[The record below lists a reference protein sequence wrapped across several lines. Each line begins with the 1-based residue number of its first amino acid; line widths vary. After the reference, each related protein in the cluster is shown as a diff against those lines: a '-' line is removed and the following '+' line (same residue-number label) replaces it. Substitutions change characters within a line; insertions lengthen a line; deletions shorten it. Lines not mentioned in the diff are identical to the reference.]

1 MNSLKYN
8 LEYNI
13 EKIIRIQNESV
24 RVFII
29 SYSNEI
35 ITNISKGGWRDP
47 LGQIA
52 NWIVTQ
58 ISNIINTVFKP
69 ALDTI
74 TNTFL
79 KPIWDILQGIGKTI
93 MDSVGSVLAGFFNMI
108 AQGFAGLINLIAQGI
123 SNIINAL
130 INAFKWLIEKV
141 TEPFRKLFELVSS
154 HSPMSIEEVPKKLMA
169 IFTGVLIIGGPAY
182 LLLDLASSRLFSS
195 GFNFSGLKKFFGD
208 IWKAIIPVGAIFGA
222 FAMVGLVPWI
232 QRYVRASFRPWL
244 PNMQEITWM
253 YYNGYLS
260 AEESK
265 KLLAQHG
272 VPDNLIHAVIHYNTF
287 RFSFHDI
294 YVLKNLGLITEAD
307 AIKLIKMHN
316 VPETLANAILKIQV
330 ARLPFDVIYK
340 LKNSYYI
347 EEKDAIN
354 LLRVQGIPENIA
366 KGILEIQ
373 QPVLSWDL
381 IYFMERNKYIDPHE
395 ADLLY
400 RLSGVPDKYINAVRD
415 YVDYTPQPHQ
425 LLRYSE
431 FIDFDLEF
439 IKSCLAQKN
448 VSEKE
453 MHYYIRAFTN
463 ASLRKIHAEIY
474 AELEKCIY
482 SGIPDKAKFEDF
494 LRKVGVKEFLIP
506 YYLILY
512 DIVLL
517 RTQVQAYVNVY
528 KTQLYYDLIKPE
540 EFVDKCIK
548 LGVNKEL
555 AIAWAQEIEARKKR
569 LWVPSG

>member
-1 MNSLKYN
+1 MNLNYS
-8 LEYNI
+8 I
-13 EKIIRIQNESV
+13 EKIIKIQNESI

-29 SYSNEI
+29 SYSSKIFKDVNEGGLFDPI
-35 ITNISKGGWRDP
+35 GQLGKFISDVIGGVVE
-47 LGQIA
+47 
-52 NWIVTQ
+52 N
-58 ISNIINTVFKP
+58 
-69 ALDTI
+69 
-74 TNTFL
+74 FL
-79 KPIWDILQGIGKTI
+79 KPIKEVLGKIGQII
-93 MDSVGSVLAGFFNMI
+93 MDSVGGILAGFFNMI

-123 SNIINAL
+123 SNIVNAL
-130 INAFKWLIEKV
+130 INVFKWILDKI

-154 HSPMSIEEVPKKLMA
+154 HSPMSLEEVPKKLMA
-169 IFTGVLIIGGPAY
+169 IFTGVILIGGPAY

-208 IWKAIIPVGAIFGA
+208 IWKAIIPISAIFGA
-222 FAMVGLVPWI
+222 FAVVGLVPWI
-232 QRYVRASFRPWL
+232 HRYVKASFRPYL
-244 PNMQEITWM
+244 PNMQEITFM

-260 AEESK
+260 SEEAK

-272 VPDNLIHAVIHYNTF
+272 VPDNLIPALIHYNTF
-287 RFSFHDI
+287 KFSFHDI

-307 AIKLIKMHN
+307 AIKLVKMHN
-316 VPETLANAILKIQV
+316 VPEALANAILNIQI
-330 ARLPFDVIYK
+330 AKLPFDVIYK

-347 EEKDAIN
+347 DEKDAIS
-354 LLRVQGIPENIA
+354 LLKVQGIPENVA

-373 QPVLSWDL
+373 QPILNWDL
-381 IYFMERNKYIDPHE
+381 IYFMERNGYIDPHE
-395 ADLLY
+395 ADVLY
-400 RLSGVPDKYINAVRD
+400 KLSGVPSKYINAVRD

-431 FIDFDLEF
+431 FIDFDLDF

-453 MHYYIRAFTN
+453 IQYYIRAFIN
-463 ASLRKIHAEIY
+463 ASLRRIHSEIY
-474 AELEKCIY
+474 TELEKCIY
-482 SGIPDKAKFEDF
+482 SGIPSKDKFESF
-494 LRKVGVKEFLIP
+494 LRKVGVKDFLIP

-517 RTQVQAYVNVY
+517 RVQVKAWVDVY
-528 KTQLYYDLIKPE
+528 RTQLYYDLIKPE

-555 AIAWAQEIEARKKR
+555 AVAWATEIEARKKR